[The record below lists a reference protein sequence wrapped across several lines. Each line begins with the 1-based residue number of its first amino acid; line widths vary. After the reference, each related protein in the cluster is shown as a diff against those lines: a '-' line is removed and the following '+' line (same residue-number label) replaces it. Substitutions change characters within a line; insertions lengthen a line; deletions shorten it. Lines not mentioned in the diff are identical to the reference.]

1 MDVIIYCLPGSERA
15 ATIKELLKEK
25 GVAFREEPVANGYLR
40 GRVPGGYDSE
50 PVTVIDGERVAGLDR
65 VRIEQLIGWHG
76 V

>member
-1 MDVIIYCLPGSERA
+1 MDVIIYCRPGCERG

-40 GRVPGGYDSE
+40 GRAPAGYCGE
-50 PVTVIDGERVAGLDR
+50 PVTVINGERVAGLDR
-65 VRIEQLIGWHG
+65 VRIEQLIDWHG